1 MTLGQKLSAYRKMA
15 GMTQQQLGE
24 QLNIS
29 AQAVSKWENDQAE
42 PDLTTVRALADI
54 YKVSVD
60 TLLSPDS
67 IPSVPVEETAPVQGN
82 EKVEKTQI
90 VMPVGYC
97 KTCGIAVTED
107 NLGAKTPVILCK
119 NCLQAEKAAAAAKK
133 LADERAAASAKR
145 LAEMKDVREQATR
158 DRNRHAIKKRFI
170 WSTIVAS
177 LVAGLFLF
185 FCVVGL
191 IESFDLGFLAFS
203 LVGTYMIFSFISCLF
218 YDCFVQELVFD
229 WCSKS
234 FQAPGLIFTFDLD
247 GCLWLI
253 GMKILFWAIGLVFG
267 IVAGAIGIAIGLVCA
282 PFAFPFVMH
291 KLKKDYNE
299 GVTEMLV

>member
-42 PDLTTVRALADI
+42 PDLATVRALADI

-60 TLLSPDS
+60 TLLSSDA
-67 IPSVPVEETAPVQGN
+67 IPSVPIEESAPAQEN

-119 NCLQAEKAAAAAKK
+119 KCQRAQK
-133 LADERAAASAKR
+133 LAA
-145 LAEMKDVREQATR
+145 EQAAQKKQMEKEKEAFLKKER
-158 DRNRHAIKKRFI
+158 LSSNQRWIKRRFI

-185 FCVVGL
+185 FGIVGL
-191 IESFDLGFLAFS
+191 IDAFEWGFLAFV

-218 YDCFVQELVFD
+218 YDCFVQEVVVD

-253 GMKILFWAIGLVFG
+253 GMKILFWAIGLLLG

-282 PFAFPFVMH
+282 PFVFPFLMH
-291 KLKKDYNE
+291 KLKKDYDE
-299 GVTEMLV
+299 GVTEML

>member
-42 PDLTTVRALADI
+42 PDLATVRALADI

-60 TLLSPDS
+60 TLLSSDA
-67 IPSVPVEETAPVQGN
+67 IPSMPIEESAPAQEN

-97 KTCGIAVTED
+97 KTCGIAVKED

-119 NCLQAEKAAAAAKK
+119 KCQRAQK
-133 LADERAAASAKR
+133 LAA
-145 LAEMKDVREQATR
+145 EQAAQKKQMEKEKEAFLKKER
-158 DRNRHAIKKRFI
+158 LSSNQRWIKRRFI

-185 FCVVGL
+185 FGIVGL
-191 IESFDLGFLAFS
+191 IDAFEWGFLAFV

-218 YDCFVQELVFD
+218 YDCFVQEVVVD

-253 GMKILFWAIGLVFG
+253 GMKILFWAIGLLLG

-282 PFAFPFVMH
+282 PFVFPFLMH
-291 KLKKDYNE
+291 KLKKDYDE
-299 GVTEMLV
+299 GVTEML

>member
-1 MTLGQKLSAYRKMA
+1 MA

-42 PDLTTVRALADI
+42 PDLTTVRALAEI

-107 NLGAKTPVILCK
+107 NLGAKSPVILCK
-119 NCLQAEKAAAAAKK
+119 NCLQAEKAAEEKATQKKK
-133 LADERAAASAKR
+133 LEKEREAFLKKER
-145 LAEMKDVREQATR
+145 LASNQRW
-158 DRNRHAIKKRFI
+158 IKRRFI

-185 FCVVGL
+185 FCIVGL

-299 GVTEMLV
+299 GVTEMLM

>member
-67 IPSVPVEETAPVQGN
+67 IPSVPVEEIAPVQGN

-107 NLGAKTPVILCK
+107 NLGAKSPVILCK
-119 NCLQAEKAAAAAKK
+119 NCLQAEKAAEEKATQKKK
-133 LADERAAASAKR
+133 LEKEREAFLKKER
-145 LAEMKDVREQATR
+145 LASNQRWIR
-158 DRNRHAIKKRFI
+158 RRFI

-185 FCVVGL
+185 FCIVGL

-299 GVTEMLV
+299 GVTEMLM

>member
-42 PDLTTVRALADI
+42 PDLTTVRALAEI

-107 NLGAKTPVILCK
+107 NLGAKSPVILCK
-119 NCLQAEKAAAAAKK
+119 NCLQAEKAAEEKATQKKK
-133 LADERAAASAKR
+133 LEKEREAFLKKER
-145 LAEMKDVREQATR
+145 LASNQRW
-158 DRNRHAIKKRFI
+158 IKRRFI

-185 FCVVGL
+185 FCIVGL

-299 GVTEMLV
+299 GVTEMLM

>member
-42 PDLTTVRALADI
+42 PDLTTVRALAEI

-107 NLGAKTPVILCK
+107 NLGAKSPVILCK
-119 NCLQAEKAAAAAKK
+119 NCLQAEKAAEEKATQKKK
-133 LADERAAASAKR
+133 LEKEREAFLKKER
-145 LAEMKDVREQATR
+145 LASNQRW
-158 DRNRHAIKKRFI
+158 IKRRFI

-185 FCVVGL
+185 FCIVGL
-191 IESFDLGFLAFS
+191 VESFDLGFLAFS

-299 GVTEMLV
+299 GVTEMLM